1 MVTTVAPT
9 MPVEAAKKAPTTTTE
24 TARPP
29 GRGPNTRAIVVNR
42 SLAILERSKV
52 MPINT
57 NIKTARSVSI
67 DCPAKTRSL
76 IRFTMKDTFRSS
88 ATSHPFEKTG
98 TSMRGK
104 SGYRKTLTVSALTP
118 CPISA
123 PNSADDL
130 SIAWWINSPPLS
142 KAAIMPKEMT
152 AAPPMAKAT
161 GKPERIPPNRHKKTI
176 NRPISTP
183 SNPKIIALAPNEC
196 LRPIRPLGRQVDLH
210 RGICPQRLRPL
221 SSPDMTGRKTRLL
234 AK

>member
-9 MPVEAAKKAPTTTTE
+9 MPVEAARKAPTTTTE

-29 GRGPNTRAIVVNR
+29 GRGPKTRAMVVKR
-42 SLAILERSKV
+42 SLAILDRSRV
-52 MPINT
+52 MPIKT
-57 NIKTARSVSI
+57 NIKTAKSVSI

-76 IRFTMKDTFRSS
+76 IRLTMKDTFRSS
-88 ATSHPFEKTG
+88 ATSQPLAKTG
-98 TSMRGK
+98 TSMRGN
-104 SGYRKTLTVSALTP
+104 SGYRKTLTVSALIP
-118 CPISA
+118 WPISA
-123 PNSADDL
+123 PNSAEDL

-142 KAAIMPKEMT
+142 KAAMMPKEMT

-161 GKPERIPPNRHKKTI
+161 GKPERIPPNRQRKTI

-196 LRPIRPLGRQVDLH
+196 LRPIRRLRRQVDLD
-210 RGICPQRLRPL
+210 RGICRQRLRPL
-221 SSPDMTGRKTRLL
+221 SFPNMTGRKTQSL